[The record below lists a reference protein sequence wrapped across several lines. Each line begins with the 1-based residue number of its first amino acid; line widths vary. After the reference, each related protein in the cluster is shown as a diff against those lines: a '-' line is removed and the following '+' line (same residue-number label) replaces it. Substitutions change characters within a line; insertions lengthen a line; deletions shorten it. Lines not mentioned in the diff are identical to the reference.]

1 VLGEI
6 AGAAPTEGVR
16 MPGIESIY
24 EYGSRVGFWRLYEL
38 FTQRGVPLTVFGVTQ
53 VRALYYGFAV
63 IPYRIDLK

>member
-1 VLGEI
+1 
-6 AGAAPTEGVR
+6 